1 MRKPSFDLY
10 YDFKR
15 IFDRINKDRSL
26 KQQLIPYFISSHPG
40 CREVDMAELAV
51 ETKSLNMHLE
61 QVQDFTPTPVTLA
74 TTMFYTG
81 VNPYTM
87 EPVYVA
93 KTKEEKQK
101 QNSYFFW
108 WKAPE
113 ESKRK
118 SPSFKPRKG
127 KKYDNK
133 KEV

>member
-1 MRKPSFDLY
+1 M
-10 YDFKR
+10 
-15 IFDRINKDRSL
+15 
-26 KQQLIPYFISSHPG
+26 QQLAER
-40 CREVDMAELAV
+40 CRQ
-51 ETKSLNMHLE
+51 MHYRPE
-61 QVQDFTPTPVTLA
+61 QVQDFTPTPMTLA

-93 KTKEEKQK
+93 KTKEEKHK